1 MPNTIL
7 PQEQNK
13 HEIFDTVSSFFKDF
27 HIGNLLKRC
36 NALKEKG
43 VPVLDIF
50 KYKLC
55 NVFAD
60 RSMYM
65 QMKTGSFSEGFS
77 KNTYYRFQ
85 NDKRPNWLRFT
96 SSLSRSVA
104 RTIEPLTSK
113 DRINAFVIDDT
124 LFSRTGYKR
133 TELAS
138 SLYDHVSGTNK
149 NGFRLLTLGWTDGN
163 TFLPINSSLLASSNP
178 DCVVCEKKYPEP
190 DGRSNAAKIRK
201 LARTKGTKAMLELI
215 KEAVKAGYKADYVL
229 FDSWFSSPAQLLDVK
244 NLGFYCIAMVKKNDT
259 KYEYDGRDL
268 NIKEI
273 FKASPKRRGRSKY
286 LLSVNVNVGN
296 EEQKIPAKIVY
307 VRNRNNS
314 KDWVAFICTNP
325 ELSEEEII
333 RIYGKRWDIEVFFK
347 TCKSYL
353 KLLTECHSIS
363 FDALTAHVAIVFTR
377 YMMLALEQRRNT
389 DARTIGGLFLEF
401 VDELKDI
408 KFAESLQIIMSAL
421 LKCINTVFHITD
433 EQVEA
438 FISEFIEHMP
448 GYIKKAFARVPVA
461 G

>member
-268 NIKEI
+268 NIKER
-273 FKASPKRRGRSKY
+273 KRSSGFMERGGRLKSSSKP
-286 LLSVNVNVGN
+286 V
-296 EEQKIPAKIVY
+296 K
-307 VRNRNNS
+307 
-314 KDWVAFICTNP
+314 
-325 ELSEEEII
+325 
-333 RIYGKRWDIEVFFK
+333 
-347 TCKSYL
+347 
-353 KLLTECHSIS
+353 HIS
-363 FDALTAHVAIVFTR
+363 
-377 YMMLALEQRRNT
+377 N
-389 DARTIGGLFLEF
+389 
-401 VDELKDI
+401 
-408 KFAESLQIIMSAL
+408 
-421 LKCINTVFHITD
+421 
-433 EQVEA
+433 
-438 FISEFIEHMP
+438 
-448 GYIKKAFARVPVA
+448 
-461 G
+461 

>member
-36 NALKEKG
+36 NALKR

-85 NDKRPNWLRFT
+85 NDKRPNWLALRL
-96 SSLSRSVA
+96 LSRSVA

-190 DGRSNAAKIRK
+190 DGRSNAAKSESLPEQR
-201 LARTKGTKAMLELI
+201 
-215 KEAVKAGYKADYVL
+215 
-229 FDSWFSSPAQLLDVK
+229 
-244 NLGFYCIAMVKKNDT
+244 
-259 KYEYDGRDL
+259 
-268 NIKEI
+268 
-273 FKASPKRRGRSKY
+273 
-286 LLSVNVNVGN
+286 
-296 EEQKIPAKIVY
+296 EQKQCL
-307 VRNRNNS
+307 N
-314 KDWVAFICTNP
+314 
-325 ELSEEEII
+325 
-333 RIYGKRWDIEVFFK
+333 
-347 TCKSYL
+347 
-353 KLLTECHSIS
+353 
-363 FDALTAHVAIVFTR
+363 
-377 YMMLALEQRRNT
+377 
-389 DARTIGGLFLEF
+389 
-401 VDELKDI
+401 
-408 KFAESLQIIMSAL
+408 
-421 LKCINTVFHITD
+421 
-433 EQVEA
+433 
-438 FISEFIEHMP
+438 
-448 GYIKKAFARVPVA
+448 
-461 G
+461 